1 MYGLGFRGFRSS
13 QKDVGQLVL
22 CLAGCIGILRGI
34 MVFFLG
40 LVRFFKRSSTVLQ
53 VMLSRFKGVG
63 TAKGCAN

>member
-40 LVRFFKRSSTVLQ
+40 LVRFFKR
-53 VMLSRFKGVG
+53 F
-63 TAKGCAN
+63 